1 MVLRYTL
8 FKLYIY
14 SMYRC
19 FCTAHSRY
27 PLEWSVSKQPQKARK
42 MAFPH
47 LKRSANFFGRA
58 GFKIKREVLPHECI
72 ILLTLL
78 ILQTYPVCSRA
89 AKNNTYVDP
98 GQPCTPK
105 SLCKAEVF
113 IILNPISYLFKGK
126 YSHPSASQT
135 NKTGKDIE
143 TDANWLIGNSN
154 LQTHTARHGW
164 HDRNCPKQPDN
175 TFINDIDNFEFW
187 LWTLEGTLYLSIF
200 ISSYTYTYV

>member
-1 MVLRYTL
+1 
-8 FKLYIY
+8 
-14 SMYRC
+14 MYRC

-113 IILNPISYLFKGK
+113 IILNPISYLFKGNTRIPRRAK
-126 YSHPSASQT
+126 PIKLE
-135 NKTGKDIE
+135 KT
-143 TDANWLIGNSN
+143 LR
-154 LQTHTARHGW
+154 QM
-164 HDRNCPKQPDN
+164 P
-175 TFINDIDNFEFW
+175 ID
-187 LWTLEGTLYLSIF
+187 
-200 ISSYTYTYV
+200 